1 MSRNYIY
8 DMKSDSWKSD
18 IIDFFLYLCNALL
31 QYWHILYFCPAFFIE
46 KQTTIIE
53 AIMKKRIK
61 RIWQQHEMDHYKK
74 LLHVIKMLLTKR
86 EKSFLLVCATFYV
99 LNVNNNIA
107 FSYLRFLLSTERL
120 SHIHTYDV
128 EEYKRIITHANIFV
142 NLHTYIPQKNKVSFY
157 SFCCCRKEAAKE
169 E

>member
-1 MSRNYIY
+1 
-8 DMKSDSWKSD
+8 MKFDSWKSD
-18 IIDFFLYLCNALL
+18 IIDFSLFAHCLASILTYSVFL
-31 QYWHILYFCPAFFIE
+31 PSFFIE

>member
-1 MSRNYIY
+1 MRWTITKNCYMSLRCFSL
-8 DMKSDSWKSD
+8 K
-18 IIDFFLYLCNALL
+18 
-31 QYWHILYFCPAFFIE
+31 E
-46 KQTTIIE
+46 K
-53 AIMKKRIK
+53 K
-61 RIWQQHEMDHYKK
+61 
-74 LLHVIKMLLTKR
+74 V
-86 EKSFLLVCATFYV
+86 FLLVCATFYV

-157 SFCCCRKEAAKE
+157 SFCCYRERSCKRRKRNCWEIWSLSCHCYRPPNSLFLFICFYPFGNIKWSST
-169 E
+169 

>member
-1 MSRNYIY
+1 MIWISIPKNVISFIFSLFVHCFASILTY
-8 DMKSDSWKSD
+8 SV
-18 IIDFFLYLCNALL
+18 FL
-31 QYWHILYFCPAFFIE
+31 PSFFIE